1 MLQRRRLSQLIFVTV
16 TGVAPLALWV
26 AWPGPQL
33 IFGDLYFAIT
43 TVGKAA
49 GIVGLGF
56 FSGNLILSGRY
67 RRLDRWFGGLDKLYS
82 FHRKTGVVTL
92 ILLSG
97 HALAMTLRPA
107 LFSWDTFLNSLT
119 DFSNVGINA
128 GRLAYAGLLAIVT
141 WTLLFRRRLKYELVK
156 RVHTV
161 LGVFL
166 FVGGLHAYLIGSDLA
181 ENYLLRWYALGLAVV
196 ALVSYLARTL
206 LRRWLVPRVV
216 CDVTGVR
223 GLGGSVTEVVMRPR
237 GARVA
242 FLPGQFIFV
251 RFRQPGF
258 PAEEHPFSLTASPA
272 EGTLR
277 ISAKGIGDFTRT
289 LPQLQPGAV
298 AEVHGPFG
306 AFSFLRAANP
316 RQVWIAGGI
325 GITPFLS
332 MARTLRDRA
341 SAPAVA
347 ATTAT
352 LFYSAQAPTDL
363 VFHDELVAIA
373 RQCPNFTLVPWVTA
387 ERGYLTADAMSQ
399 QLDLRDREI
408 FLCGPKPMMQALKL
422 QLLTAGVR
430 RGRIHLEEFRLL

>member
-1 MLQRRRLSQLIFVTV
+1 MTSRRISQLTFVTV
-16 TGVAPLALWV
+16 AGVAPLALWV

-33 IFGDLYFAIT
+33 ILGNLYFAVT

-67 RRLDRWFGGLDKLYS
+67 RLLDRWFGGLDKLYS
-82 FHRKTGVVTL
+82 FHRKTGVATL
-92 ILLSG
+92 ILLSV
-97 HALAMTLRPA
+97 HALAMIVRPA
-107 LFSWDTFLNSLT
+107 LLSGDTFLRSLT
-119 DFSNVGINA
+119 DFSNPGLNA
-128 GRLAYAGLLAIVT
+128 GRLAYAGLLAIVA
-141 WTLLFRRRLKYELVK
+141 WTLVFRRRLKYELVK
-156 RVHTV
+156 RVHAV
-161 LGVFL
+161 LGAFL

-181 ENYLLRWYALGLAVV
+181 ENYPLRWYALGLAVV

-251 RFRQPGF
+251 RFRQLGF
-258 PAEEHPFSLTASPA
+258 PAEEHPFSLTASPT

-277 ISAKGIGDFTRT
+277 ISAKGIGDFTRA
-289 LPQLQPGAV
+289 LPSLRSGAV

-316 RQVWIAGGI
+316 RQLWIAGGI

-341 SAPAVA
+341 GDA
-347 ATTAT
+347 AMDAIEAT
-352 LFYSAQAPTDL
+352 LCYSVQTADDF
-363 VFHDELVAIA
+363 VFLAELQAIA
-373 RQCPNFTLVPWVTA
+373 RQRPKFRLVPWVTA
-387 ERGYLTADAMSQ
+387 QRGRLTAWA
-399 QLDLRDREI
+399 LRPYVSFEGRE
-408 FLCGPKPMMQALKL
+408 FLLCGPKPMMQALKGQL
-422 QLLTAGVR
+422 QAAGVA
-430 RGRIHLEEFRLL
+430 RGRIHTEEFRLL